1 MNARSA
7 APRTGIRGQRLIDEK
22 PEVYH
27 RARLEARR
35 LRDRARLEHAWRD
48 LVREARP

>member
-1 MNARSA
+1 MRAHDA
-7 APRTGIRGQRLIDEK
+7 APRTGIRGQRLIDGK
-22 PEVYH
+22 PAVYH

-48 LVREARP
+48 LVREVRS